1 MKFRDYLY
9 NLDESLLLEGD
20 ETVMSNSD
28 IFLEIKNTLE
38 HMSDDEID
46 EFGAFLSIEF
56 FDTPEDEIEDVYF
69 DFDSVIEMISELG
82 EESYGFI
89 LDLLLPE
96 EFDASDDE
104 DTEYIELD
112 HEELDHEELDSEDL
126 DEGVSRVMKVKN
138 ANRKKRKFFKK
149 TAAILRKERAE
160 RVKKNRLTKASRR
173 AYRRANIAKLKSYQK
188 SRNTFIKKGKHF
200 VKIRRKGGAEA

>member
-112 HEELDHEELDSEDL
+112 HEELDSEDL